1 MCSIHCLDQSC
12 LSCRTHFGVG
22 IVNLTTLFCRPFYY
36 GIFNIMQQELVWHR
50 PMPQPPTQPHV
61 CTFVCKVV
69 SVEGSGIMNEP
80 ILCTHICT
88 RLNMLT
94 YPWPMGRCHVNC
106 AYANIDY
113 QVLIF
118 IDLKQFFKHHTEED
132 ASSFMLATLYLA
144 SENCLCNPHFACI
157 TCLTITLII
166 EVGVLSAILR
176 ILA

>member
-69 SVEGSGIMNEP
+69 SVEGSGIINEP
-80 ILCTHICT
+80 IVCTHICT
-88 RLNMLT
+88 RLSMLT
-94 YPWPMGRCHVNC
+94 YPWPMGRCH
-106 AYANIDY
+106 
-113 QVLIF
+113 
-118 IDLKQFFKHHTEED
+118 HTEENV
-132 ASSFMLATLYLA
+132 SSFMLATLYLA
-144 SENCLCNPHFACI
+144 SKNCLCNPHFACI
-157 TCLTITLII
+157 TCLTIPLII
-166 EVGVLSAILR
+166 EVGVLSTILR
-176 ILA
+176 ILT